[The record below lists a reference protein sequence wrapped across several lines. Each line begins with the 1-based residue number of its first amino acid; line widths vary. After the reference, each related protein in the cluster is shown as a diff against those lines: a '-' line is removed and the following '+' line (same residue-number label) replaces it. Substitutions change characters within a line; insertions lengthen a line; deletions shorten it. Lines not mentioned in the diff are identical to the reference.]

1 MARTAL
7 ARSAWS
13 IVLYFC
19 CNLAAEMLYSRQNSV
34 LPKLETIQP
43 TGTAILTADLHPRS
57 RRYHTVG
64 TLHRTLRAGR
74 THKSRTA
81 SQQTHPPHT
90 GDPSRKKGDKLH
102 DGPPL
107 PWRNSPLW
115 LGTTADGAFWGINP
129 KALLRTFQ
137 KECCRSPRSGRP
149 PNFPLPMKLSGFRK
163 AAFWDGCCLHEI
175 RPYRCDL
182 QWLSW

>member
-19 CNLAAEMLYSRQNSV
+19 CNLVAEMLYSRQNSV
-34 LPKLETIQP
+34 LPKLEIIQP
-43 TGTAILTADLHPRS
+43 TGTAILPADLHPRS

-81 SQQTHPPHT
+81 PQQTHPRTHRGRRGTSCTMGPHCP
-90 GDPSRKKGDKLH
+90 GE
-102 DGPPL
+102 
-107 PWRNSPLW
+107 NSPLW

-129 KALLRTFQ
+129 KALLRTFF
-137 KECCRSPRSGRP
+137 KKNAVDHPAVAGLRTSLSP
-149 PNFPLPMKLSGFRK
+149 
-163 AAFWDGCCLHEI
+163 
-175 RPYRCDL
+175 
-182 QWLSW
+182 